1 MNHSVYLKR
10 IAIFSLII
18 LYCNIHLHAYDIAVK
33 NEDGVTIYYNY
44 SSDGKEL
51 QVAKGD
57 YSTISSISIP
67 ETVNYMNRNRK
78 VTSIAMWA
86 FKDCKEL
93 TSIAVPRSIISIN
106 YEAFAGCH
114 NLKKTIV
121 KDLAAWCNIGF
132 SDFKSNPLYYSKS
145 LYYDEI
151 TELKDIVIPEGVLS
165 IRDFVFSGCSSLNTI
180 ALPESVETI
189 GRYAFCDCSSLS
201 SIVVNKN
208 LKYIGEYAFS
218 GCKNMVA
225 FTIPNEVNFIGNNA
239 FSYCSGL
246 TSVVLPQ
253 GITSIE
259 GLTFKNCTNLQS
271 ITFGNSIQTIK
282 GGAFEGCS
290 KLASVILPNS
300 LNSIGISAFMDC
312 SSLSNI
318 IFGENISTI
327 DNSAF
332 KNCSSLKTIIL
343 PQNIISIDDFAFED
357 IDLEIIIS
365 KMQIPSFLASNA
377 FSSNTFYNA
386 TLYIPEG
393 TKELYK
399 AAGNWKKFV
408 FIEEGLPEEPSAIEN
423 IYSKLPLTIKEGLGL
438 IRIDNAEIGSLIQ
451 VFAIDGTKL
460 MTIPVTKEQI
470 DISLP
475 RNSIY
480 IVKVAN
486 ITKKIHL

>member
-1 MNHSVYLKR
+1 MKHSVYLKR
-10 IAIFSLII
+10 IAVFLLII

-44 SSDGKEL
+44 SSNGQEL

-57 YSTISSISIP
+57 YSTISSLSIP
-67 ETVNYMNRNRK
+67 ETVSYMNRNRK

-86 FKDCKEL
+86 FKNCKEL
-93 TSIAVPRSIISIN
+93 TSIVVPSSIISIN
-106 YEAFAGCH
+106 YEAFDGCY

-132 SDFKSNPLYYSKS
+132 SDFRSNPLYYSKS
-145 LYYDEI
+145 IYYDEI

-165 IRDFVFSGCSSLNTI
+165 IKDFVFSGCSSLNTI

-208 LKYIGEYAFS
+208 LKSIGEYAFS

-246 TSVVLPQ
+246 TSLVLPQ
-253 GITSIE
+253 GVTSIE
-259 GLTFKNCTNLQS
+259 ESTFKNCINLQS
-271 ITFGNSIQTIK
+271 ITFGSSIQTIK
-282 GGAFEGCS
+282 GEALEGCS

-300 LNSIGISAFMDC
+300 LNSIGVCAFMDC

-318 IFGENISTI
+318 IFGDNISTI
-327 DNSAF
+327 GNSAF
-332 KNCSSLKTIIL
+332 RNCSSLKTIIL
-343 PQNIISIDDFAFED
+343 PQNITSIDDLAFGNVD
-357 IDLEIIIS
+357 FEIIIS
-365 KMQIPSFLASNA
+365 KMQIPSFLANYA
-377 FSSNTFYNA
+377 FSKNTLYNA

-399 AAGNWKKFV
+399 TSGNWQKFV
-408 FIEEGLPEEPSAIEN
+408 FIEEGLPEDPNAIEN
-423 IYSKLPLTIKEGLGL
+423 IYSKPSLTMKEGLGL
-438 IRIDNAEIGSLIQ
+438 IRIDNAEIGSIIQ
-451 VFAIDGTKL
+451 VFAIDGTKQ
-460 MTIPVTKEQI
+460 MTLPVTNPQI

-475 RNSIY
+475 CNNFY
-480 IVKVAN
+480 IVKVGN
-486 ITKKIHL
+486 ITKKIYL